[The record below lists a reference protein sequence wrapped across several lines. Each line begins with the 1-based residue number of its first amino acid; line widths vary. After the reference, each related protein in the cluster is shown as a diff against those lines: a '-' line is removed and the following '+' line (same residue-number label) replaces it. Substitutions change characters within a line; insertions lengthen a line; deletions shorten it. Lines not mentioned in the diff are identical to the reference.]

1 MTKFLWQL
9 GTTTSSVAIHEA
21 PASAGAFYFL
31 QVAAMVGKKIN

>member
-1 MTKFLWQL
+1 MTRIFGQG